1 MSMEKTSDDFI
12 PEDLPDPKIIEK
24 LEELNGWRN
33 QRLNKYECLNQYEM
47 IFDDIKAGKLGE
59 EGEWYKT
66 IVKIKSEHPKPSNI
80 PELEKEVEEMIT
92 AEREAKLNSHEG
104 DS

>member
-1 MSMEKTSDDFI
+1 MEEQNDDFI

-24 LEELNGWRN
+24 LEELNGWRS
-33 QRLNKYECLNQYEM
+33 QRLSKYESLNQYEM

-59 EGEWYKT
+59 DGEWYKA

-80 PELEKEVEEMIT
+80 SELEKEVEEMIT
-92 AEREAKLNSHEG
+92 AEREAKLKEHSA
-104 DS
+104 

>member
-1 MSMEKTSDDFI
+1 MEAQNDDFI
-12 PEDLPDPKIIEK
+12 QEDLPDPKIIEK
-24 LEELNGWRN
+24 LEELNSWRN

-66 IVKIKSEHPKPSNI
+66 IVKIKNNRNI
-80 PELEKEVEEMIT
+80 KISWHDSW
-92 AEREAKLNSHEG
+92 EAVG
-104 DS
+104 FG

>member
-1 MSMEKTSDDFI
+1 MADELPDIDWG
-12 PEDLPDPKIIEK
+12 LPDPEILKK
-24 LEELNGWRN
+24 LDELNGWRN
-33 QRLNKYECLNQYEM
+33 QRIDKYAMLNQYEM

-59 EGEWYKT
+59 EGEWYKA
-66 IVKIKSEHPKPSNI
+66 IVKIKSEIPKPSNI

-92 AEREAKLNSHEG
+92 AEREAKLKAHKG